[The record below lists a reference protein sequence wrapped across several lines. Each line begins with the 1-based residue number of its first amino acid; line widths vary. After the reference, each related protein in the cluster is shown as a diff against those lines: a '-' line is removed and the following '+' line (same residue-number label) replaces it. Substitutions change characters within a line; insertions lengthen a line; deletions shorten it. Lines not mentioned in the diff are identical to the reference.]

1 MNLLSNAL
9 KFTSTGFIKIK
20 AKKDEYTDTLKFAI
34 RDTGIGIAEED

>member
-9 KFTSTGFIKIK
+9 KFTSKGVIKIK
-20 AKKDEYTDTLKFAI
+20 AKKDEYTDTLKFVI